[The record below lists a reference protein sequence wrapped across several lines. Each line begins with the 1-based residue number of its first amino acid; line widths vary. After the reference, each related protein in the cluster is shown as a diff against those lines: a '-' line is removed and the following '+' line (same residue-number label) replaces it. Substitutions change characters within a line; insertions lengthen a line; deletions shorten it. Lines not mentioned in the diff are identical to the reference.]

1 MKKIT
6 GSILL
11 FTALW
16 TTNIYAEKPSFEK
29 TLSSDGI
36 TFKVATTGEGS
47 LRQLTITPSGLE
59 GDNTPIKRE
68 IEGTVSGAEI
78 ADINK
83 DGSPEIYIYINS
95 AGSGSYGSIVAYSS
109 NNKKSISKI
118 YLPAINN
125 DKKNSIGYMG
135 HDKFSIT
142 KNTIT
147 REFPIYK
154 KDDANCCPK
163 GGTRHIEY
171 KLIQGEAGWQLK
183 VNKSTTH

>member
-68 IEGTVSGAEI
+68 IEGSVMGVEI
-78 ADINK
+78 ADINT
-83 DGSPEIYIYINS
+83 DGSPEIYVYITS
-95 AGSGSYGSIVAYSS
+95 AGSGSYGSLIAYSA
-109 NNKKSISKI
+109 NNKKSLSEI
-118 YLPAINN
+118 YLPPLEDDKIN
-125 DKKNSIGYMG
+125 SVGYMG
-135 HDKFSIT
+135 HDEF
-142 KNTIT
+142 TIMENSFA
-147 REFPIYK
+147 RHFPVYNK
-154 KDDANCCPK
+154 GDANCCPK
-163 GGTRHIEY
+163 GGIRQMQY
-171 KLIQGEAGWQLK
+171 KLIQGEAGWKLK
-183 VNKSTTH
+183 FTKSL